1 MILKNIDSKDESIKI
16 LEELLNES
24 TSDKQKY
31 LIESDLKN
39 LRNGYQ
45 KEKENAYLIDFEFK
59 NSKNVHIIHDLRLE
73 HNGRVAQIDHLL
85 LNRFGIEVLE
95 SKSFSGIVTIKS
107 DNSLEVKYKEKI
119 IAQPNP
125 LEQAKRH
132 ELVIKELLKDNN
144 LLTNMIGL
152 NLVISS
158 KVLFNPNTVVSNDP
172 MPNDFVKADN
182 FFKNRLDSVDNMGIV
197 QIYKSAFGLQKI
209 DNILNIANFLI
220 SQHKPL
226 NFNYRSKYKIKKEKI
241 EEVQNNKLMDI
252 EIKCPKCDGILVKRV
267 LKNKKYEDRYSNNEF
282 LGCSNYPKCR
292 HSQAL

>member
-24 TSDKQKY
+24 TNEKQKY

-39 LRNGYQ
+39 LKNGYQ
-45 KEKENAYLIDFEFK
+45 KEKENAYFIDFEFK

-132 ELVIKELLKDNN
+132 ELVVRELLKDNN
-144 LLTNMIGL
+144 LLTNIIGL

-182 FFKNRLDSVDNMGIV
+182 FFKNRIDSIDNMGIV

-226 NFNYRSKYKIKKEKI
+226 NFDYRSKYKIKKEKI
-241 EEVQNNKLMDI
+241 EEVQNNKLVDI
-252 EIKCPKCDGILVKRV
+252 EIKCPKCDGVLVKRE
-267 LKNKKYEDRYSNNEF
+267 LKNKKYQDKYSNNEF

-292 HSQAL
+292 HSQTL

>member
-1 MILKNIDSKDESIKI
+1 MILKDIDSKDENIKI

-24 TSDKQKY
+24 KSEKQKY

-39 LRNGYQ
+39 LKKGYQ

-73 HNGRVAQIDHLL
+73 HNGRVAQIDHILL
-85 LNRFGIEVLE
+85 SRFGIEVLE
-95 SKSFSGIVTIKS
+95 SKSFSGIVSIKS

-132 ELVIKELLKDNN
+132 ELVIKEILKDNN
-144 LLTNMIGL
+144 LLTNMIGV
-152 NLVISS
+152 NLEISS

-172 MPNDFVKADN
+172 MPNGFVKADN
-182 FFKNRLDSVDNMGIV
+182 FFKDRIDSIDNMGFV

-226 NFNYRSKYKIKKEKI
+226 NFDYRNKYKIKKEKI
-241 EEVQNNKLMDI
+241 EEVQNNKLMDV
-252 EIKCPKCDGILVKRV
+252 EIKCPKCDGVLVKRE
-267 LKNKKYEDRYSNNEF
+267 LKNKKYQDKYSNNEF